1 MIVTEITPQD
11 YWYKEL
17 YRICFEKLDV
27 WFENLNN
34 PRYKAYHIEQKAFLI
49 IQIVDSNEFEIITIG
64 VHPKFRRNGLAKN
77 LLNNLFQNLQKGSK
91 FFLEVRSD
99 NLGAIA
105 FYQSLGFKILS
116 VRKQYYQGVDALS
129 MSLVF

>member
-11 YWYKEL
+11 YWYKAL
-17 YRICFEKLDV
+17 YKSCFGKPDV
-27 WFENLNN
+27 WFENLNHC
-34 PRYKAYHIEQKAFLI
+34 RYKAFHIEQKAFLI

-64 VHPKFRRNGLAKN
+64 VHPKFRRQGLAKN
-77 LLNNLFQNLQKGSK
+77 LLNNIFKNAQKGVK

-116 VRKQYYQGVDALS
+116 VRKQYYQGVDAFS
-129 MSLVF
+129 MGLIF

>member
-1 MIVTEITPQD
+1 MIVKEITSQD
-11 YWYKEL
+11 YWYKDL
-17 YRICFEKLDV
+17 YEICFEKQDV
-27 WFENLNN
+27 WFNNLNN
-34 PRYKAYHIEQKAFLI
+34 HRYKAYHIEQKAFLI

-77 LLNNLFQNLQKGSK
+77 LLNNIFKNAQKGSK
-91 FFLEVRSD
+91 FFLEVKSD

-116 VRKQYYQGVDALS
+116 VRKQYYQGVDAFS
-129 MSLVF
+129 MGLIF